1 MSAELEDGKVRM
13 IVEDTG
19 CGIPE
24 NELPFVFRRFYVG
37 KNNKGNGTGLGLYI
51 VRSIVAELGGTVN
64 VYSTAGEGTK
74 FVMELPA
81 TI

>member
-1 MSAELEDGKVRM
+1 
-13 IVEDTG
+13 
-19 CGIPE
+19 
-24 NELPFVFRRFYVG
+24 VG